1 MRVLITGGLGYIGS
15 HLSIQLIKK
24 NYRVT
29 IIDNLSNSKIL
40 TRNIIKKITKKNFLF
55 KKLDL
60 LNFSKLNKFFKNN
73 KFDIVFHLAG
83 LKSVREGELKPSKY
97 ILNNVTG
104 SENLLRAMLENNV
117 RKIVFSSSA
126 TVYGKKKNTVYR
138 ENMRLSPINIY
149 GHTKKSIEDL
159 IKKLK
164 NEKKINYVIL
174 RYFNPAGCHSSGLIG
189 EEPKGIP
196 ENLFAFITKI
206 IQGNFKYLNIYGKSY
221 QTKDG
226 TGARDYIHI
235 EDLVNAHIKSI
246 KIVNKKKSD
255 ILNIGSGKAYTVLEI
270 INSFK
275 KKTNFKIR
283 FKFKKKRKGDLA
295 KYLTNNYKAKKIINW
310 QPKKSIDDI
319 CTSIY
324 KYAKANIR

>member
-83 LKSVREGELKPSKY
+83 LKSIREGELKPSKY

-126 TVYGKKKNTVYR
+126 TVYGKKK
-138 ENMRLSPINIY
+138 IQFI
-149 GHTKKSIEDL
+149 G
-159 IKKLK
+159 
-164 NEKKINYVIL
+164 KI
-174 RYFNPAGCHSSGLIG
+174 
-189 EEPKGIP
+189 
-196 ENLFAFITKI
+196 
-206 IQGNFKYLNIYGKSY
+206 
-221 QTKDG
+221 
-226 TGARDYIHI
+226 
-235 EDLVNAHIKSI
+235 
-246 KIVNKKKSD
+246 
-255 ILNIGSGKAYTVLEI
+255 
-270 INSFK
+270 
-275 KKTNFKIR
+275 
-283 FKFKKKRKGDLA
+283 
-295 KYLTNNYKAKKIINW
+295 
-310 QPKKSIDDI
+310 
-319 CTSIY
+319 
-324 KYAKANIR
+324 